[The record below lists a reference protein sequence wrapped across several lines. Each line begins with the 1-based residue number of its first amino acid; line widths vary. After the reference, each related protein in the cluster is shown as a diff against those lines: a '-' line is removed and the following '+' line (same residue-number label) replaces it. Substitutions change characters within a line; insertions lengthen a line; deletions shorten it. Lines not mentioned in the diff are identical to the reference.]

1 MPLSAVRCPLSILQ
15 VLWTPGRARPSPIPN
30 PQSPITLSNPS
41 TEAKNQHQPS
51 PIPRLTKN
59 TPAALEIVSPSWS
72 LGPLDVPTARPPT
85 SRDMTGVLS
94 KRQQARNEK
103 VLQEL
108 VQTVPG
114 NNFCADCQARNPCN

>member
-1 MPLSAVRCPLSILQ
+1 MPLSAVHS
-15 VLWTPGRARPSPIPN
+15 PGALDSWSGSSIPN
-30 PQSPITLSNPS
+30 SQSPIALPNPS
-41 TEAKNQHQPS
+41 KNQHQPS

-59 TPAALEIVSPSWS
+59 TRAALEIVSPSWS
-72 LGPLDVPTARPPT
+72 LGPLHVPTACPPT

-108 VQTVPG
+108 VQAVPG
-114 NNFCADCQARNPCN
+114 NNFCADCQARNPCM